1 MMRRQG
7 ANGVARAGAGS
18 QRGVIAR
25 LRRLLGRGERGQS
38 MVEFAIALPVFL
50 IVVCAVIEFSLILSN
65 EIQLTNATRD
75 AARAGAIHF
84 ETAPVPIPDADR
96 VTQAQTTG
104 TSDASSLISCAAGTP
119 TVNPQTTGSPE
130 IITVSMSCTYTPVTP
145 LGKLVTLFG
154 GSVHL
159 PTSITSSSTRYVEP

>member
-1 MMRRQG
+1 
-7 ANGVARAGAGS
+7 
-18 QRGVIAR
+18 
-25 LRRLLGRGERGQS
+25 

-65 EIQLTNATRD
+65 QVQLSNATRD
-75 AARAGAIHF
+75 AVRAAAIHF
-84 ETAPVPIPDADR
+84 ESAPVPIPDADR
-96 VTQAQTTG
+96 VSQAQAAG

-119 TVNPQTTGSPE
+119 SVTAHTSGYTPQTV
-130 IITVSMSCTYTPVTP
+130 TVSMSCTYTPVTP

-154 GSVHL
+154 GAVNL